1 MNSTSYHRV
10 IVYHDETKDV
20 SGRNL
25 KGHVL
30 FFVPV
35 RLLVESET
43 SLLGTSQ
50 EGYFPQEMFLS
61 ELIRCRQKFAC
72 DGKLHFAEISGQT
85 WKKYDNAYLR
95 AVALAVD
102 ALRSKSP
109 QIFPRPL
116 CCKVAAIFYS
126 KDADWAIYGGDSR
139 KEQKLRHDE
148 TLLRILL
155 KGACHYLYDSSN
167 SVEEVVRIISD
178 GNPAHRMLDEDRV
191 VWRLTYDGFYGKSP
205 LRDHVTFSSD
215 ASIIH
220 LPSDHKNYQPDTEE
234 YMHANF
240 LQIADLLLGAIMR
253 ACYMGT
259 RPIKTVPKIGE
270 HCIKR
275 EVIVQPVKEM
285 LEKRKR
291 GSGFRYSGHY
301 KSFVV
306 TQVTFGKDGVN
317 FQEVQSAHIQDED
330 SLQMSLPI
338 NDSVAQHALPPDAAP
353 LRFAARLSSVPLGG
367 AGSLLGETMWT
378 GT

>member
-1 MNSTSYHRV
+1 MSSTSHHHV
-10 IVYHDETKDV
+10 IIYHDETKDV
-20 SGRNL
+20 PGRNF

-35 RLLVESET
+35 TLSVESET
-43 SLLGTSQ
+43 PLLGTFQ
-50 EGYFPQEMFLS
+50 EEYSPQEMFLS
-61 ELIRCRQKFAC
+61 ELIRCRQEFAC

-85 WKKYDNAYLR
+85 WKKYDYAYQR

-102 ALRSKSP
+102 ALRSKFP
-109 QIFPRPL
+109 QIFSRPL
-116 CCKVAAIFYS
+116 GCKVAAILYP
-126 KDADWAIYGGDSR
+126 KGTDWNIYGGDSR

-155 KGACHYLYDSSN
+155 KGACHYLYDNSN
-167 SVEEVVRIISD
+167 SIEVVRIISD
-178 GNPAHRMLDEDRV
+178 GDPAHRRLDEDRV

-205 LRDHVTFSSD
+205 LRDYVIFSSD
-215 ASIIH
+215 VSITH

-234 YMHANF
+234 YGHANF

-253 ACYMGT
+253 ACYVGT
-259 RPIKTVPKIGE
+259 KPIKTLPKIGE

-275 EVIVQPVKEM
+275 DVIAQPVKEM

-301 KSFVV
+301 KSFAV
-306 TQVTFGKDGVN
+306 TQVTFGKDGIN

-330 SLQMSLPI
+330 FLQMSLFI
-338 NDSVAQHALPPDAAP
+338 NDSVA
-353 LRFAARLSSVPLGG
+353 
-367 AGSLLGETMWT
+367 
-378 GT
+378 